1 MNEQQQQST
10 QSYMS
15 VFVPYIAN
23 YTREDLRR
31 IIEQMNIGTIS
42 RIDIS
47 TRRNQ
52 PSNMAF
58 LHFREWNDENP
69 LTEKVK
75 YEMETYEQYS
85 IDVPL
90 DIKNPDLSPD
100 NYFTLN
106 LRINKNPIPPASM
119 TLETLSDGL
128 MRTLDLVETLQKKCD
143 TLTLLGNQQ
152 NEIIDQLTDRILY
165 IEDENAQ
172 LKQQLQ
178 ESIQNVTSRLFRIEP
193 TVSRLLQIDFER
205 GIQDNKELSKLE
217 LKRQTN
223 APPQFEKFYPIPSPI
238 TRSYH
243 NFDDLDI
250 DVAFD
255 PNKVNLGEITIPTE
269 NQDFDPFINGEEYW
283 LHCHNDGLHPYS
295 D

>member
-1 MNEQQQQST
+1 MNEQQQQ
-10 QSYMS
+10 QPYMS
-15 VFVPYIAN
+15 VFIPYIAN
-23 YTREDLRR
+23 YTREDLRQ

-58 LHFREWNDENP
+58 VHFREWNHNNP
-69 LTEKVK
+69 LTEQVK

-85 IDVPL
+85 VDVPL
-90 DIKNPDLSPD
+90 DIKNPDLSPH
-100 NYFTLN
+100 NYFSLN

-152 NEIIDQLTDRILY
+152 NETMEQLTDRIFYL
-165 IEDENAQ
+165 EHENAQ
-172 LKQQLQ
+172 MKKKLLQ
-178 ESIQNVTSRLFRIEP
+178 AEESIQNVTSRVFQIEP
-193 TVSRLLQIDFER
+193 TVTRLVQIDFER
-205 GIQDNKELSKLE
+205 GGIQDNKELSKLK

-223 APPQFEKFYPIPSPI
+223 APPQLDEFFQIPSPI
-238 TRSYH
+238 TRSSHHIEDQYI
-243 NFDDLDI
+243 NI
-250 DVAFD
+250 AFD
-255 PNKVNLGEITIPTE
+255 PNNVNLSEIYATD
-269 NQDFDPFINGEEYW
+269 N
-283 LHCHNDGLHPYS
+283 
-295 D
+295 